1 VLNFY
6 TLLYIKY
13 KLVTIL
19 NKPTIYNTLKKKFV
33 HRKIKKYRQYIIKI
47 FLTFYKDS
55 KMNKF
60 RRYFMGD
67 NKIKESYEE
76 SAKRMSGGNY
86 TIGSE
91 IKGTNDPK
99 EHDDLHSKVS
109 INFDGISENK
119 SMEEVHKWQR
129 EHISKGDQSSAGYP
143 LNVII
148 DPAMR
153 EMYKVVNKSGLTNV
167 FDRFSQQQPIQCKFC
182 VEGLS
187 CQLCANGP
195 CRISPKVPRGT
206 CGVDAHTMVARNF
219 MYRHVTIGTSANI
232 FHCHQAAR
240 ALKSAGEHPESG
252 LKIRD
257 TEKLKKYAD
266 MAGLDTNIKIEK
278 LAVEFANWVIN
289 DIHLP
294 YYIPSMS
301 VEAFAPTKRKE
312 LWRKLGLFPGGGYSE
327 VAYAQTRCMTNFMS
341 DPVEFLLNSVRLGIA
356 NEYQG
361 LFLLDILQEILMGTQ
376 KIEMKKQNMGLLKEN
391 MVNIITN
398 GHMPLLANV
407 AIDLASSD
415 DYQRRAKE
423 AGADGIQILGHVCEG
438 QQLINYDG
446 THNAKAY
453 TGQEGEWLSQEY
465 LLETGVIDL
474 FMFDYN
480 CTVPTMPIYAKR
492 FGTKL
497 LSTHPVI
504 KLQGTDTLDFIP
516 EKMNIQAGIALDEAI
531 KAFKTRKSE
540 NRKVY
545 IPPYVSECMV
555 GFSTESVKAALGGSF
570 KPLIDQIVNGNIRGI
585 ATIVGCTTARYGQ
598 GGSNIFKITQ
608 GLIKNNILV
617 LSGGC
622 TSSVMEYTGLTNP
635 KAADEAGNGLKTV
648 CKQLGIPPVL
658 TYGACVDIGKMTH
671 TAMEIADELNVDTNM
686 LPIVI
691 GAPEYLEQKAV
702 ADACTAVALG
712 WLVHVAPV
720 PSITGSEVVVKTLT
734 ETTETLG
741 LGKVVVE
748 MDAEKTIQIYLEH
761 IEKKRKELGLS

>member
-1 VLNFY
+1 M
-6 TLLYIKY
+6 
-13 KLVTIL
+13 
-19 NKPTIYNTLKKKFV
+19 
-33 HRKIKKYRQYIIKI
+33 
-47 FLTFYKDS
+47 S
-55 KMNKF
+55 
-60 RRYFMGD
+60 D
-67 NKIKESYEE
+67 NDIKESYER
-76 SAKRMSGGNY
+76 SAERMRGDN
-86 TIGSE
+86 TTF
-91 IKGTNDPK
+91 GTRLRNEHSNDPDT
-99 EHDDLHSKVS
+99 HQDMHNLIKVDYNV
-109 INFDGISENK
+109 IQK
-119 SMEEVHKWQR
+119 SPAMEDVHKWQR
-129 EHISKGDQSSAGYP
+129 EHISKGDQSKEGYP
-143 LNVII
+143 MNVII

-153 EMYKVVNKSGLTNV
+153 EMYQVVHDSGMTNV

-182 VEGLS
+182 IEGLS

-195 CRISPKVPRGT
+195 CRISEKVPRGT
-206 CGVDAHTMVARNF
+206 CGVDAHTMVSRNF
-219 MYRHVTIGTSANI
+219 VYRHVTIGTSANI

-240 ALKSAGEHPESG
+240 TLKAAGEHPESG

-257 TEKLKKYAD
+257 MGKLKKYAD
-266 MAGLDTNIKIEK
+266 MAGLNINQPIEK
-278 LAVEFANWVIN
+278 LAVEFADWVIA
-289 DIHLP
+289 DIHSP
-294 YYIPSMS
+294 FHIPSKA

-327 VAYAQTRCMTNFMS
+327 VAYAQTRCMTNFNS
-341 DPVEFLLNSVRLGIA
+341 DPVDFLLNSVRLGVA

-361 LFLLDILQEILMGTQ
+361 LFLLDIIQEILMGTQ
-376 KIEMKKQNMGLLKEN
+376 RIANKKQNMGLLKEN
-391 MVNIITN
+391 MVNIVTN
-398 GHMPLLANV
+398 GHMPLLAHV
-407 AIDLASSD
+407 ALDLASTD
-415 DYQRRAKE
+415 EWQQKAKA

-446 THNAKAY
+446 THNQKAY
-453 TGQEGEWLSQEY
+453 GGQEGEWLSQEY
-465 LLETGVIDL
+465 LLATGVVDM

-480 CTVPTMPIYAKR
+480 CTVATMPLYAKR

-504 KLQGTDTLDFIP
+504 KLQGTETLDFVP
-516 EKMNIQAGIALDEAI
+516 EKMTEQAEKALTMAI
-531 KAFKTRKSE
+531 EYFK
-540 NRKVY
+540 NRKTEKRPVY
-545 IPPYVSECMV
+545 IPPHISDCMV

-570 KPLIDQIVNGNIRGI
+570 DPLIEQIANGNIRGV

-598 GGSNIFKITQ
+598 GGSNVFRIAQ

-635 KAADEAGNGLKTV
+635 QAADECGEGLKAV

-658 TYGACVDIGKMTH
+658 TYGACVDIGKMTQ
-671 TAMEIADELNVDTNM
+671 TAKELADALNVDTNK
-686 LPIVI
+686 LPLVI

-720 PSITGSEVVVKTLT
+720 PSITGSDVVVKTLT

-748 MDAEKTIQIYLEH
+748 MDAEKTIQIYVDH

>member
-1 VLNFY
+1 MS
-6 TLLYIKY
+6 TKDI
-13 KLVTIL
+13 
-19 NKPTIYNTLKKKFV
+19 
-33 HRKIKKYRQYIIKI
+33 
-47 FLTFYKDS
+47 KDS
-55 KMNKF
+55 
-60 RRYFMGD
+60 
-67 NKIKESYEE
+67 YER
-76 SAKRMSGGNY
+76 SSRTMSGDAK
-86 TIGSE
+86 TIASDMNDLNGS
-91 IKGTNDPK
+91 NDPDNH
-99 EHDDLHSKVS
+99 EDLHEKIRLDYSSLEKP
-109 INFDGISENK
+109 E
-119 SMEEVHKWQR
+119 SMEEIHKWQR
-129 EHISKGDQSSAGYP
+129 EYVENKDDQSKDGYP

-153 EMYKVVNKSGLTNV
+153 DMYKVVHKAGMTNV

-195 CRISPKVPRGT
+195 CRISPKSPRGT
-206 CGVDAHTMVARNF
+206 CGVDRHTMVARNF

-232 FHCHQAAR
+232 FHAHQAAR
-240 ALKSAGEHPESG
+240 TLKAAGEYPKSG

-266 MAGLDTNIKIEK
+266 MAGLDSSQPIEK
-278 LAVEFANWVIN
+278 LAVKFAEWVME
-289 DIHLP
+289 DIHSP
-294 YYIPSMS
+294 YHIPSKT
-301 VEAFAPTKRKE
+301 VEAFAPKRRKE
-312 LWRKLGLFPGGGYSE
+312 LWNKLELFPGGGYSE
-327 VAYAQTRCMTNFMS
+327 VAYAQTRCMTNFTS
-341 DPVEFLLNSVRLGIA
+341 DPIEFLLNSIRLGIA

-361 LFLLDILQEILMGTQ
+361 LFMLNIIQEILMGTQ
-376 KIEMKKQNMGLLKEN
+376 KIEMKKQNMGLLNEN
-391 MVNIITN
+391 MINIVTN
-398 GHMPLLANV
+398 GHMPLLAHV
-407 AIDLASSD
+407 AIELAGTD
-415 DYQRRAKE
+415 EWQEKAKE
-423 AGADGIQILGHVCEG
+423 VGANGIQILGHVCEG

-446 THNAKAY
+446 THNQKAY
-453 TGQEGEWLSQEY
+453 AGQEGEWLSQEY
-465 LLETGVIDL
+465 LLATGVVDM

-504 KLQGTDTLDFIP
+504 KLQGTETLDFIP
-516 EKMNIQAGIALDEAI
+516 ENMKEQAAKALE
-531 KAFKTRKSE
+531 KALESFEKRKSE
-540 NRKVY
+540 NKETY

-555 GFSTESVKAALGGSF
+555 GFSTESVKEALGGSF

-598 GGSNIFKITQ
+598 GGSNIFKITKE
-608 GLIKNNILV
+608 LIKNNILV

-635 KAADEAGNGLKTV
+635 KAAEEAGDGLKAV
-648 CKQLGIPPVL
+648 CQQLGIPPVL

-671 TAMEIADELNVDTNM
+671 TAKELADALDVDTNK

-720 PSITGSEVVVKTLT
+720 PSITGSDVVVKTLT

-741 LGKVVVE
+741 LGKVLVE
-748 MDAEKTIQIYLEH
+748 LDAEKTVQIYIDH
-761 IEKKRKELGLS
+761 IEKKRKELGLN

>member
-1 VLNFY
+1 MSDKD
-6 TLLYIKY
+6 I
-13 KLVTIL
+13 
-19 NKPTIYNTLKKKFV
+19 
-33 HRKIKKYRQYIIKI
+33 
-47 FLTFYKDS
+47 KDS
-55 KMNKF
+55 
-60 RRYFMGD
+60 
-67 NKIKESYEE
+67 YER
-76 SAKRMSGGNY
+76 SAQRMSGGTQ
-86 TIGSE
+86 TIASR
-91 IKGTNDPK
+91 IHDSNDPAM
-99 EHDDLHSKVS
+99 HHDLHEKIEV
-109 INFDGISENK
+109 NYENIEK
-119 SMEEVHKWQR
+119 SPDMEGVHKWQR
-129 EHISKGDQSSAGYP
+129 EHIAKGDQSKEGFP
-143 LNVII
+143 LNIII

-153 EMYKVVNKSGLTNV
+153 EMYQVVHNAGMTNV
-167 FDRFSQQQPIQCKFC
+167 FDRFAQQQPIQCKFC
-182 VEGLS
+182 MEGLS

-195 CRISPKVPRGT
+195 CRISDKVPRGT

-240 ALKSAGEHPESG
+240 TLKAAGEHPESG

-257 TEKLKKYAD
+257 AEKLKKYAD
-266 MAGLDTNIKIEK
+266 MAGLDANKPIKE
-278 LAVEFANWVIN
+278 LAVDFANWVMA
-289 DIHLP
+289 DIHSP
-294 YYIPSMS
+294 FHIPSKA
-301 VEAFAPTKRKE
+301 VEAFAPAKRKE
-312 LWRKLGLFPGGGYSE
+312 LWNKLGLFPGGGYSE
-327 VAYAQTRCMTNFMS
+327 VAFAQTQCMTNFNS
-341 DPVEFLLNSVRLGIA
+341 DPVEFLLRSVRLGIA

-361 LFLLDILQEILMGTQ
+361 LFLLDIIQEILMGTQ
-376 KIEMKKQNMGLLKEN
+376 KIEMKQQNMGLLKEN

-398 GHMPLLANV
+398 GHMPLLAHV
-407 AIDLASSD
+407 ALEMASSD
-415 DYQRRAKE
+415 EWQQKAKD
-423 AGADGIQILGHVCEG
+423 AGAEGIQMLGHVCEG

-446 THNAKAY
+446 THNQKAY
-453 TGQEGEWLSQEY
+453 GGQEGEWLSEEY
-465 LLETGVIDL
+465 LFATGVVDL

-480 CTVPTMPIYAKR
+480 CTIPTLPVYAKR

-504 KLQGTDTLDFIP
+504 KLQGTETLDFVP
-516 EKMNIQAGIALDEAI
+516 EKMKEQAAKALDKAI
-531 KAFKTRKSE
+531 EAFKDRKAQ

-545 IPPYVSECMV
+545 IPKHVSDCMV
-555 GFSTESVKAALGGSF
+555 GFSTESVREALGGTF

-635 KAADEAGNGLKTV
+635 KAAEECGEGLKAV

-671 TAMEIADELNVDTNM
+671 TAKELADTLNVDTNM
-686 LPIVI
+686 LPLVI

-720 PSITGSEVVVKTLT
+720 PSITGSSVVVDTLT
-734 ETTETLG
+734 RTTETLG

-748 MDAEKTIQIYLEH
+748 MDAEKTIQIYVDH
-761 IEKKRKELGLS
+761 IEKKRKELGLTT